1 MERRTFFRAG
11 LATAAV
17 AGTGTLSFLA
27 SCGTSRAS
35 DQRSGSA
42 DGRIRLSSNENP
54 LGIPETARQ
63 AILEGID
70 QAHRYPGDVR
80 DQLEAELA
88 AFHGIDRACIVL
100 GNGSTEAIQMAVQS
114 VAQPGT
120 RFITADPTYEDLGR
134 YVEPFGLDPRTVPL
148 TADYAHDL
156 DGMRAAAAGA
166 DGPVLVY
173 VCNPNNP
180 TGSLTSSADIAAWIS
195 DAPANHLCL
204 VDEAYHHYVADPQYR
219 SLVGLATERPN
230 VVVTRTFSKIYGL
243 AGLRIGYAVTHPT
256 TAERVRAFSANLNT
270 NRLAL
275 HAALGCLRDEAFIQ
289 QSMRVN
295 EEGRGML
302 YGTLQDLG
310 LEYIPSH
317 TNFVM
322 FRTGRPIDQFN
333 ARMSAQGIRNGR
345 PFPPM
350 LDWSRTSI
358 GLPQEMELFCDVLR
372 GMYER
377 AVA

>member
-17 AGTGTLSFLA
+17 AGTGTLPFLA

-35 DQRSGSA
+35 NQRSGPA

-63 AILEGID
+63 GILEGID

-88 AFHGIDRACIVL
+88 AFHNIDPASLVL

-156 DGMRAAAAGA
+156 DGMRAAAVGA
-166 DGPVLVY
+166 AGPVLVY

-180 TGSLTSSADIAAWIS
+180 TGSLTSSADLAAWIGE
-195 DAPANHLCL
+195 APVNHLCL
-204 VDEAYHHYVADPQYR
+204 VDEAYHHYVSDPQYR
-219 SLVGLATERPN
+219 SLVTLATERPN

-243 AGLRIGYAVTHPT
+243 AGLRIGYAVAHPT

-270 NRLAL
+270 NGLAL
-275 HAALGCLRDEAFIQ
+275 HAALGCLRDETFIQ

-295 EEGRGML
+295 EEGRAML
-302 YGTLQDLG
+302 YGTLRELG

-333 ARMSAQGIRNGR
+333 ASMSAQGIRNGR